1 MQETEYCMCCY
12 SEMYCKLSVL
22 QNNKFNM
29 LRFYVLELQK
39 ENTIVFEKPSVM
51 EA

>member
-12 SEMYCKLSVL
+12 SEMYYKLSVL
-22 QNNKFNM
+22 QNLNM
-29 LRFYVLELQK
+29 LRFYVLDLQK